1 MNILLQIV
9 NTTSKKNIYKKIIWI
24 ISNLCQGS
32 SVRHLEIVETAI
44 PTLVKII
51 LTETAFDTVRNAVSA
66 LFYILRAGSGI
77 QKVVETGV
85 VPSIISYLR
94 Y

>member
-1 MNILLQIV
+1 MNVLLQIV
-9 NTTSKKNIYKKIIWI
+9 NTTSNKNIYNKIIRI

-44 PTLVKII
+44 PTLVKIVQR
-51 LTETAFDTVRNAVSA
+51 ETAFGTVRNAVSA
-66 LFYILRAGSGI
+66 LFYFLRGESKI

-85 VPSIISYLR
+85 VPSIVSYLR
-94 Y
+94 